1 MNQSE
6 ELVLYVEYVV
16 KVKNFKNVKTSF
28 LAEENLCLRFVKQD
42 N

>member
-16 KVKNFKNVKTSF
+16 KVKNFKNVKTF